1 MATSISVPAAK
12 LRDMLDAVMPH
23 AGTDDTLPSLNAVQF
38 EVRGGTL
45 FLVATDRYTI
55 GCARYVIP
63 GAADAAPGEA
73 QALLTL
79 EEARG
84 MRRVLGHGGDGVAA
98 LTFGKGLQMDAGE
111 QARGS
116 WAGLKAGKWKY
127 PDWRPVLAGMLGEAD
142 APFTLAAGIDP
153 RYLVRLAALDDPAWK
168 TTARFLDD
176 EEWET
181 ARRCEEPLMVRAVS
195 LSPDPS
201 IDGASSLLLAR
212 GDWFL
217 GALMF
222 VRNDGKQRVEGVWQ
236 QWTAALTPPQ
246 PVPASAA

>member
-1 MATSISVPAAK
+1 MPTSISVPAAK

-38 EVRGGTL
+38 EVRAGTL

-63 GAADAAPGEA
+63 GADDAQVQDAA
-73 QALLTL
+73 ALLMMS
-79 EEARG
+79 EARE
-84 MRRVLGHGGDGVAA
+84 MRCNLGQEAGVVA
-98 LTFGKGLQMDAGE
+98 LTFSDDLRMDAGTGWKGTWE
-111 QARGS
+111 QAGS
-116 WAGLKAGKWKY
+116 PKWKY
-127 PDWRPVLAGMLGEAD
+127 PGWRPVLAGTLAEAD

-153 RYLVRLAALDDPAWK
+153 RYLARFATLDDPAWG
-168 TTARFLDD
+168 TRFLDD

-181 ARRCEEPLMVRAVS
+181 VRRCEEPLMVRAVS
-195 LSPDPS
+195 FKDGPS

-222 VRNDGKQRVEGVWQ
+222 VRNDGKQRVDGVWE